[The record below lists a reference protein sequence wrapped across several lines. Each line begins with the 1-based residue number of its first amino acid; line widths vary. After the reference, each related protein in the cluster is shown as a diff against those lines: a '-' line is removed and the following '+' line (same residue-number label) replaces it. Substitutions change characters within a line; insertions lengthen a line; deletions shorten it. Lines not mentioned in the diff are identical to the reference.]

1 MNIDEGAIFQ
11 QCVYDADNRFVDL
24 TLRPAAVNS
33 RAFTLTMTDTSNDSE
48 MDMMIEL
55 YLTEENLK
63 KVIDRLTKVLENEQ
77 TNVL

>member
-1 MNIDEGAIFQ
+1 MNIDYGTIFQ

-33 RAFTLTMTDTSNDSE
+33 GAFMLTMTDTSNNAE

-63 KVIDRLTKVLENEQ
+63 KVIDRLTKVLENER
-77 TNVL
+77 TN

>member
-1 MNIDEGAIFQ
+1 MNIDYSAIFS

-24 TLRPAAVNS
+24 TLRPAAVYS
-33 RAFTLTMTDTSNDSE
+33 GAFMLTMTDTSNDAE

-63 KVIDRLTKVLENEQ
+63 KVIERLTKVLENER
-77 TNVL
+77 TN

>member
-1 MNIDEGAIFQ
+1 MNIDHGAIFQ

-24 TLRPAAVNS
+24 TLRPADVNS

-63 KVIDRLTKVLENEQ
+63 VVIDRLTKVLENER
-77 TNVL
+77 TN

>member
-1 MNIDEGAIFQ
+1 MNIDHGAIFQ

-24 TLRPAAVNS
+24 TLRPDATYS
-33 RAFTLTMTDTSNDSE
+33 RAFTLTMTDTSNNAE

-63 KVIDRLTKVLENEQ
+63 KVIERLT
-77 TNVL
+77 

>member
-1 MNIDEGAIFQ
+1 MNIDHGAIFQ

-24 TLRPAAVNS
+24 TLRPAAVYS
-33 RAFTLTMTDTSNDSE
+33 GAFMLTMTDTSNNAE

-63 KVIDRLTKVLENEQ
+63 TVIERLTKVLENER
-77 TNVL
+77 TN

>member
-1 MNIDEGAIFQ
+1 MNIDHGAIFQ

-24 TLRPAAVNS
+24 TLRPAAVYS
-33 RAFTLTMTDTSNDSE
+33 GAFMLTMTDTSNNAE

-63 KVIDRLTKVLENEQ
+63 KVIERLTKVLENER
-77 TNVL
+77 TN

>member
-1 MNIDEGAIFQ
+1 MSIDHGAIFQ

-24 TLRPAAVNS
+24 TLRPAAVYS
-33 RAFTLTMTDTSNDSE
+33 GAFMLTMTDTSNDAE

-63 KVIDRLTKVLENEQ
+63 KVIERLTKVLENER
-77 TNVL
+77 TN

>member
-1 MNIDEGAIFQ
+1 MNIDYSAIFS

-24 TLRPAAVNS
+24 TLRPAAVYS
-33 RAFTLTMTDTSNDSE
+33 GAFMLTMTDTSNDAE

-63 KVIDRLTKVLENEQ
+63 KVIDRLTKVLENER
-77 TNVL
+77 TN

>member
-1 MNIDEGAIFQ
+1 MNIDHCAIFQ

-24 TLRPAAVNS
+24 TLRPAGLNS
-33 RAFTLTMTDTSNDSE
+33 RAFTLTMTDTSNDAE

-63 KVIDRLTKVLENEQ
+63 KVIDRLTKVLENER
-77 TNVL
+77 TN